1 MRTAGWSFPLSA
13 SHRLVDSLGEMCF
26 EHPSNTSEE
35 VTRMVTQRTFE
46 ADTEFHAN
54 STARLAAGL
63 LFALILVLP
72 AAATFA
78 QSAPAPAATGSPA
91 AAATPLASPAIKG
104 VEEIVVTA
112 QKREQLSQDVPIALT
127 ALTASNIQFRGI
139 DDLNDLQ

>member
-63 LFALILVLP
+63 LFAATSRGDLRAVGPCPSRNRISRGRSDSASVAGDQRRGRNRRHRAEAR
-72 AAATFA
+72 AA
-78 QSAPAPAATGSPA
+78 
-91 AAATPLASPAIKG
+91 LAGCSDRADG
-104 VEEIVVTA
+104 THRLEYSVSWN
-112 QKREQLSQDVPIALT
+112 R
-127 ALTASNIQFRGI
+127 
-139 DDLNDLQ
+139 